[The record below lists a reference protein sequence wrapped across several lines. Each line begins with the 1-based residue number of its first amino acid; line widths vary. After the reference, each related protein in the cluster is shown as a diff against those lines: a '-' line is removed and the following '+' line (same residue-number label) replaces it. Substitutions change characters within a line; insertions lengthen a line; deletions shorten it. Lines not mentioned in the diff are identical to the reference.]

1 MSVFVILVIL
11 LVIFIADL
19 INFLQN
25 THLYSIAEQKE
36 ENTVGRHQHYNTK
49 WSAFGLCS
57 GDQL

>member
-49 WSAFGLCS
+49 
-57 GDQL
+57 